1 MADIAPVVFTN
12 RQGLRLFGVL
22 HLPEY
27 RIRKNTAVILLSPG
41 VKMRVAPHRMYNQ
54 MAQTFSD
61 IGFPVLRF
69 DFAGLGD
76 SEGEIEERML
86 ADLYGSIQVGRYI
99 DDTISA
105 MDWLE
110 KEHHINKV
118 VLAGLCGGAIT
129 GLLTGATDKRMK
141 GLLSLGIPVILD
153 SANADHLRYITDG
166 QLRGFQ
172 GRYFAKL
179 LNAKAWVRFLTFKS
193 DYRTI
198 TKVLGRFAKS
208 LLFASDAPPGKKV
221 GNIEA
226 ISGATTA
233 SNFNPHFPIAF
244 FRVLEDAQK
253 VCLIFS
259 GNDRLLWEFR
269 EKFETRWQEK
279 LKRYDGL
286 YQTYSIDRAN
296 HILAMKSWKE
306 EMLVTATMWLKSH
319 FS

>member
-1 MADIAPVVFTN
+1 
-12 RQGLRLFGVL
+12 
-22 HLPEY
+22 
-27 RIRKNTAVILLSPG
+27 
-41 VKMRVAPHRMYNQ
+41 

-86 ADLYGSIQVGRYI
+86 ADLYGSVQVGRYI

-110 KEHHINKV
+110 KEHHISKV

-129 GLLTGATDKRMK
+129 GLLTGATDKRMT
-141 GLLSLGIPVILD
+141 GLLGLGIPVILD
-153 SANADHLRYITDG
+153 SANADHLKYITDG
-166 QLRGFQ
+166 QLQGFQ

-198 TKVLGRFAKS
+198 TKVLRRFAKS
-208 LLFASDAPPGKKV
+208 ALPASDAPGKGV
-221 GNIEA
+221 DNIEA
-226 ISGATTA
+226 ISEATTA
-233 SNFNPHFPIAF
+233 GNFNPHFPAAI

-286 YQTYSIDRAN
+286 YQIHSIDRAN

-306 EMLVTATMWLKSH
+306 EMLVMATTWLDSH